1 VLRCKLHHAYDTFTT
16 GKNMSSSIVHVPRAA
31 SAVLVKQSPL
41 FASLPEALIQEIAQ
55 HFHLIKW
62 EKGSYIN
69 PDNLMTQFYFLQDG
83 QLEMKRNNPDTGKE
97 VTLDVL
103 YPGDSFDITT
113 LLDGKPHDVILEPIS
128 SSIQLVSVPIEMMRK
143 WIWTYPELNQQFL
156 PYLAHKMREQEDLAS
171 SFVLHDMSTRLS
183 RLILKHI
190 NKIKHYTGKQEEA
203 QKTHLIN
210 GLSDEALA
218 RMVGSVRQVVNKQL
232 QHWRSQGIIN
242 KKRNQL
248 IINDLDA
255 IYKEANI
262 LQSNLKQG
270 EL

>member
-1 VLRCKLHHAYDTFTT
+1 MTT
-16 GKNMSSSIVHVPRAA
+16 LVHTPRTASSL
-31 SAVLVKQSPL
+31 LVKQSPL
-41 FASLPEALIQEIAQ
+41 FASLPDELLQEISQ
-55 HFHLIKW
+55 QFHLIKW
-62 EKGSYIN
+62 DKGNYIN
-69 PDNLMTQFYFLQDG
+69 PENLMTQFYFLQEG
-83 QLEMKRNNPDTGKE
+83 QLEIKRNNPDTGRE
-97 VTLDVL
+97 VTLDML

-113 LLDGKPHDVILEPIS
+113 LLDGQPHDVILDPIS
-128 SSIQLVSVPIEMMRK
+128 PSLQLVSVPIEMMRK

-171 SFVLHDMSTRLS
+171 SFVLHDISTRLS

-190 NKIKHYTGKQEEA
+190 NKIQQYTGVKEDA

-210 GLSDEALA
+210 GFSDETLA

-255 IYKEANI
+255 IHKEANKLYSKI
-262 LQSNLKQG
+262 KKVT
-270 EL
+270 

>member
-1 VLRCKLHHAYDTFTT
+1 
-16 GKNMSSSIVHVPRAA
+16 MSSLVHVPKIANTT
-31 SAVLVKQSPL
+31 LVKQSPL
-41 FASLPEALIQEIAQ
+41 FASLPETLLQEIANN
-55 HFHLIKW
+55 FHLIQW
-62 EKGSYIN
+62 HKGDFIN
-69 PDNLMTQFYFLQDG
+69 PDNLMTQFYFLQAG
-83 QLEMKRNNPDTGKE
+83 QLEMKRNNPDTGRE
-97 VTLDVL
+97 VTLDML
-103 YPGDSFDITT
+103 YPGDSFNITT
-113 LLDGKPHDVILEPIS
+113 LLDGKPHDVIIDLITP
-128 SSIQLVSVPIEMMRK
+128 SIQLISVPMTMMRK

-156 PYLAHKMREQEDLAS
+156 PYLASKMREQEDLAS

-190 NKIKHYTGKQEEA
+190 NKIQRYTGKKEDA
-203 QKTHLIN
+203 QKNHLIN

-232 QHWRSQGIIN
+232 QFWRSQGIIN

-262 LQSNLKQG
+262 IQSNMKSKSV
-270 EL
+270 

>member
-1 VLRCKLHHAYDTFTT
+1 
-16 GKNMSSSIVHVPRAA
+16 MSSIVHVPRTA
-31 SAVLVKQSPL
+31 STAVVRQSPL
-41 FASLPEALIQEIAQ
+41 FAALPEVLIQEIAQ

-62 EKGSYIN
+62 DKGSYIN
-69 PDNLMTQFYFLQDG
+69 PNNLMTQFYFVQTG
-83 QLEMKRNNPDTGKE
+83 QLEIKRNNPDTGRE

-128 SSIQLVSVPIEMMRK
+128 SSIQLVSVPIDMMRK
-143 WIWTYPELNQQFL
+143 WIWTYPEVNQQFL
-156 PYLAHKMREQEDLAS
+156 PYLAHKIREQEDLAS
-171 SFVLHDMSTRLS
+171 SFVLHDITTRLS

-190 NKIKHYTGKQEEA
+190 QKIQRYTGEKEEA
-203 QKTHLIN
+203 HKTHLIN
-210 GLSDEALA
+210 GFSDEMLA

-232 QHWRSQGIIN
+232 QYWRSQGIIN

-262 LQSNLKQG
+262 LQSTMK
-270 EL
+270 

>member
-1 VLRCKLHHAYDTFTT
+1 
-16 GKNMSSSIVHVPRAA
+16 MSSIVDVPHVA
-31 SAVLVKQSPL
+31 STVLVKQSLL
-41 FASLPEALIQEIAQ
+41 FASLPEALIQEIAPY
-55 HFHLIKW
+55 FHLIKW
-62 EKGSYIN
+62 EKGDYIH
-69 PDNLMTQFYFLQDG
+69 PENLMTQFYFLQVG
-83 QLEMKRNNPDTGKE
+83 QLEMKRNNPDTGRE
-97 VTLDVL
+97 VTLDML

-113 LLDGKPHDVILEPIS
+113 LLDSKPHDVILEPITPA
-128 SSIQLVSVPIEMMRK
+128 IQLISVPIEMMRK

-171 SFVLHDMSTRLS
+171 SFVLHDISTRLS

-190 NKIKHYTGKQEEA
+190 NKIQHYTGKKEDA

-210 GLSDEALA
+210 GLSDETLA

-232 QHWRSQGIIN
+232 QYWCSQGIIN

-262 LQSNLKQG
+262 MQSNMKQE

>member
-1 VLRCKLHHAYDTFTT
+1 
-16 GKNMSSSIVHVPRAA
+16 MSSLVHVPHVA
-31 SAVLVKQSPL
+31 STIMVKQSPF
-41 FASLPEALIQEIAQ
+41 FASLPERFIKEIAQ
-55 HFHLIKW
+55 YFHLIQWK
-62 EKGSYIN
+62 KGEFIN
-69 PDNLMTQFYFLQDG
+69 PDNLMTQFYFLQAG
-83 QLEMKRNNPDTGKE
+83 QLEMKRNNPDTGRE
-97 VTLDVL
+97 VTLNML

-113 LLDGKPHDVILEPIS
+113 LLDGKPHDVILEPITS
-128 SSIQLVSVPIEMMRK
+128 TIQLISVPIGMMRK

-171 SFVLHDMSTRLS
+171 SFVLYDMTTRLS

-190 NKIKHYTGKQEEA
+190 NKIQYYSGKKEDA

-210 GLSDEALA
+210 GLSDETLA

-232 QHWRSQGIIN
+232 QHWRSQGIVN

-262 LQSNLKQG
+262 MHSKMQ
-270 EL
+270 

>member
-1 VLRCKLHHAYDTFTT
+1 MQGSY
-16 GKNMSSSIVHVPRAA
+16 MSSLVHVPKVA
-31 SAVLVKQSPL
+31 SSLLVKQSPL
-41 FASLPEALIQEIAQ
+41 FASLPEELIQEISQ

-62 EKGSYIN
+62 DKGGYIN
-69 PDNLMTQFYFLQDG
+69 PENLMTQFYFLQSG
-83 QLEMKRNNPDTGKE
+83 QLEMKRNNPDTGRE
-97 VTLDVL
+97 VTLDML
-103 YPGDSFDITT
+103 YPGDSFDIMT
-113 LLDGKPHDVILEPIS
+113 LLDGKPHDVILEPLSALQLIS
-128 SSIQLVSVPIEMMRK
+128 IPMEMMRK
-143 WIWTYPELNQQFL
+143 WIWTYPELNRQFL

-190 NKIKHYTGKQEEA
+190 GKIQCYTGKQADA

-210 GLSDEALA
+210 GLSDETLA

-232 QHWRSQGIIN
+232 QYWKSQGIIN

-248 IINDLDA
+248 MINDLDA

-262 LQSNLKQG
+262 LDSNIKY
-270 EL
+270 

>member
-1 VLRCKLHHAYDTFTT
+1 
-16 GKNMSSSIVHVPRAA
+16 MSSSIVHVPRTACT
-31 SAVLVKQSPL
+31 AVVRQSPL
-41 FASLPEALIQEIAQ
+41 FASLPEVLIQEIAQ

-62 EKGSYIN
+62 DKGSYIN
-69 PDNLMTQFYFLQDG
+69 PNNLMTQFYFVQTG
-83 QLEMKRNNPDTGKE
+83 QLEVKRNNPDTGRE

-128 SSIQLVSVPIEMMRK
+128 SSIQLVSVPIDMMRK
-143 WIWTYPELNQQFL
+143 WIWTYPEVNQQFL
-156 PYLAHKMREQEDLAS
+156 PYLAHKIREQEDLAS
-171 SFVLHDMSTRLS
+171 SFVLHDITTRLS

-190 NKIKHYTGKQEEA
+190 QKIQRYTGEKEEA
-203 QKTHLIN
+203 HKTHLIN
-210 GLSDEALA
+210 GFSDEMLA

-232 QHWRSQGIIN
+232 QYWRSQGIIN

-262 LQSNLKQG
+262 LQSTMK
-270 EL
+270 